1 MTKAAPRDRAP
12 AEDVLALPCACASI
26 RRASRAVTQFY
37 DAMLREHGIEA
48 PQFALL
54 TFIDGQGESNQA
66 AIGRALGIDKSTLTR
81 NVQRLDEA
89 GWVKVAGAG
98 GSERALT
105 LTASGRRRL
114 AAARR
119 GWSAAQARLRGILG
133 ARDWSALFVAAD
145 AVTAAAQ
152 RARAE
157 RA

>member
-1 MTKAAPRDRAP
+1 MTKAALRDGGL
-12 AEDVLALPCACASI
+12 AEEVLGLPCACASI

-54 TFIDGQGESNQA
+54 MFIDRRGESNQA
-66 AIGRALGIDKSTLTR
+66 TIGRALGIDKSTLTR

-89 GWVKVAGAG
+89 GWVRVADAG
-98 GSERALT
+98 GSERQLT

-119 GWSAAQARLRGILG
+119 GWNAAQARLRGILG
-133 ARDWSALFVAAD
+133 ARDWDALFVAAD

-157 RA
+157 QA